1 MNIVEK
7 YSSYKTSQQTHQP
20 DVEKP
25 RNIGTNFAH
34 IKKTLSAD
42 VRNKIKD
49 FKDKYGEIKE
59 VVIYN
64 IMKKHEFKYNLA
76 ENDIKML
83 VINNRSFKSDNNF
96 NFNFRNK
103 QNGKVVKKAPKK
115 RKEEQNGDYE
125 KKENGHLPKENGHKA
140 KEKYTS
146 NYQQVR
152 NRYKA
157 SKERNG
163 YSEYKQKKM
172 KNKPKKQVNRQRDT
186 SDYEYVQKE
195 RSVSQKD
202 NKTKETKSEHVDKP
216 KNDTAEVILEPE
228 RAEPQQT
235 QNEQEPVENK
245 SYTSFEQ
252 PLNRMFFLVENNL
265 FTYFQH
271 LRTVSK
277 EFQQEEKTAQ
287 EPEKQIVKATLDKR
301 YKKQPIEI
309 IKEFKNDFEES
320 SANIRSNKIDK
331 LIKKKFESED
341 EKLKTDREKKLEK
354 KVNDLS
360 NIINTMQERINQ
372 METELVRVKN
382 GMSFDGQTNFSTNMY
397 CMVPFSAV
405 KDLFT
410 PIDPG
415 SNPVVNDPNL
425 KCFTLNR
432 SES

>member
-7 YSSYKTSQQTHQP
+7 YSSYKTSQQTDQP

-157 SKERNG
+157 NKERNG
-163 YSEYKQKKM
+163 YSDYKQKKM

-341 EKLKTDREKKLEK
+341 EFDFDQIFRST
-354 KVNDLS
+354 
-360 NIINTMQERINQ
+360 
-372 METELVRVKN
+372 
-382 GMSFDGQTNFSTNMY
+382 FDGKAEQSR
-397 CMVPFSAV
+397 
-405 KDLFT
+405 L
-410 PIDPG
+410 
-415 SNPVVNDPNL
+415 
-425 KCFTLNR
+425 
-432 SES
+432 

>member
-7 YSSYKTSQQTHQP
+7 YSSYKTHQRTDQTNP
-20 DVEKP
+20 DKP
-25 RNIGTNFAH
+25 SNVGTDFAH
-34 IKKTLSAD
+34 IKKTLSAE

-49 FKDKYGEIKE
+49 FKDRYGEIKE
-59 VVIYN
+59 VTIYN

-76 ENDIKML
+76 ENDVKML
-83 VINNRSFKSDNNF
+83 IINNRSFKSDNNL

-103 QNGKVVKKAPKK
+103 QNNKPVKKVQKK
-115 RKEEQNGDYE
+115 RKEEQNGDLA
-125 KKENGHLPKENGHKA
+125 KKENGSHPQS
-140 KEKYTS
+140 KYSS

-152 NRYKA
+152 NKYKA
-157 SKERNG
+157 SKEKNG
-163 YSEYKQKKM
+163 YSEYKPKKP
-172 KNKPKKQVNRQRDT
+172 KNKLKRQNNRNNDT
-186 SDYEYVQKE
+186 SEYEYVQKE
-195 RSVSQKD
+195 RSTSQKY
-202 NKTKETKSEHVDKP
+202 KQLKEATPDKAVEP
-216 KNDTAEVILEPE
+216 KLEAKEVILEPE
-228 RAEPQQT
+228 KPVSQRSKE
-235 QNEQEPVENK
+235 EQEVSEAK
-245 SYTSFEQ
+245 SYSSFEQ
-252 PLNRMFFLVENNL
+252 PLNKMFFLVENNL

-271 LRTVSK
+271 LRTISK
-277 EFQQEEKTAQ
+277 ELNKEEKTAQ
-287 EPEKQIVKATLDKR
+287 EPEKQIIKATLDKR

-320 SANIRSNKIDK
+320 SSNIRSNKIDK

-382 GMSFDGQTNFSTNMY
+382 GMTFKGQTNFSTNMY
-397 CMVPFSAV
+397 CLVPFNTV
-405 KDLFT
+405 KDLFI
-410 PIDPG
+410 PIDPAN
-415 SNPVVNDPNL
+415 NPAVNDPNL